1 MGQSTLAKAI
11 EELESAQ
18 VEDNILTVCNRCYNL
33 KQLLWWESAPRGMTN
48 LFFVGDKYLTIYLDG
63 FNLSKLED
71 AVNGITT

>member
-1 MGQSTLAKAI
+1 MNEVLVKAF
-11 EELESAQ
+11 EELESTWIEGN
-18 VEDNILTVCNRCYNL
+18 VLTVCNRRYNL

-71 AVNGITT
+71 SVNGITT